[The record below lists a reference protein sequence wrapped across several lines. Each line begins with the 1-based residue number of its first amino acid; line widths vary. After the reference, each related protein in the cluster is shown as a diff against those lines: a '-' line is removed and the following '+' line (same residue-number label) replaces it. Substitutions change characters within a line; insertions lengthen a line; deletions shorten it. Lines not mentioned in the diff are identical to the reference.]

1 MDINAFFNRTKNLIV
16 NPEEEWKIIEA
27 EETKASVVFTNFVL
41 PYLILNFIASILGS
55 FLFAGIFLL
64 YSPLTYGIATALT
77 SFLVYIIVLYVTPI
91 IIKALGSSFG
101 TEVSQDKAFKLVAYS
116 FVPSYV
122 IGILVGLLP
131 SLSILGILGL
141 YSLYVFW
148 HGFGALLHTPE
159 DKKVG
164 FFIVSILIIIA
175 EYVILGI
182 ILGAILLGLIARS
195 FFMM

>member
-1 MDINAFFNRTKNLIV
+1 M
-16 NPEEEWKIIEA
+16 
-27 EETKASVVFTNFVL
+27 
-41 PYLILNFIASILGS
+41 
-55 FLFAGIFLL
+55 L

-131 SLSILGILGL
+131 ILSILGILGL

-164 FFIVSILIIIA
+164 F
-175 EYVILGI
+175 
-182 ILGAILLGLIARS
+182 LL
-195 FFMM
+195 